1 MGEEQ
6 VGRDEAELRRQLGR
20 VTHELLRERDL
31 SARLLRELSAQQD
44 AITALYRNA
53 WSDDAAVTTSAQAT
67 AAKRSVVARA
77 RSFGGRVRRR
87 IARRAR

>member
-6 VGRDEAELRRQLGR
+6 VGRDEVELRRRLGR
-20 VTHELLRERDL
+20 VTHELVRERDL
-31 SARLLRELSAQQD
+31 SARLLRELATQQD

-53 WSDDAAVTTSAQAT
+53 WSDDAVTTSTPAT
-67 AAKRSVVARA
+67 AANRSVVARA
-77 RSFGGRVRRR
+77 RNFGGRVRRR

>member
-1 MGEEQ
+1 MHEGQ

-53 WSDDAAVTTSAQAT
+53 WSTDASVSTSHPAV
-67 AAKRSVVARA
+67 AAKRTIVVRA
-77 RSFGGRVRRR
+77 RGFGGRVLRR
-87 IARRAR
+87 ITRRPR